1 MMIVFVEAPG
11 YTGSVNKWEIQA
23 YRKYPG
29 DGEIKRV
36 QGKYRDIP
44 VKSTENTG
52 EYSEHVKK
60 IHWKQRGV
68 STKDTKGI

>member
-1 MMIVFVEAPG
+1 MMILFVEAPG
-11 YTGSVNKWEIQA
+11 YTGSVNKW
-23 YRKYPG
+23 
-29 DGEIKRV
+29 EIKRV

-44 VKSTENTG
+44 VKSTGNTG